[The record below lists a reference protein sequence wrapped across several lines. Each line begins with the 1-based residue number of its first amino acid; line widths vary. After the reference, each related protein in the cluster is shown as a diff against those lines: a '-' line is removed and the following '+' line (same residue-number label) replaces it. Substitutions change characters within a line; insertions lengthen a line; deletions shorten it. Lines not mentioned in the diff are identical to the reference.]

1 MGGIMELLNI
11 SMEISNKKVKEQM
24 LLDITTINYNTW
36 LKYIE
41 NAFMENNNIIIE
53 VNNDFVKSI
62 IECRYMEFIKV
73 CYKAFI
79 CFKNIE
85 IRVNKKK
92 EKNINLALYKKQILK
107 IKSASEMN
115 ELTKSILEEE
125 IAIDEIVQVELKNI
139 LNQIEVIAKTG
150 LFSTTILLYHKQIN
164 EEVIEK
170 IIDILKKNGYKANS
184 QKLLAE
190 RNVLEIKWD

>member
-1 MGGIMELLNI
+1 MELLNI

-170 IIDILKKNGYKANS
+170 IIDILKKNGYFK
-184 QKLLAE
+184 KE
-190 RNVLEIKWD
+190 WI